1 VHKILDAENIEFAK
15 GFLDY
20 SVVCQRNTLL
30 LNFAVSAFVD
40 EFADGLQV
48 RLAIVRM
55 TSTYSKKHE
64 MNAPV
69 CDVGLNKSEHLL
81 CGTGSLDKNSII
93 NLKKAEKLEDF
104 AGFWSDLV
112 DT

>member
-1 VHKILDAENIEFAK
+1 
-15 GFLDY
+15 
-20 SVVCQRNTLL
+20 
-30 LNFAVSAFVD
+30 
-40 EFADGLQV
+40 
-48 RLAIVRM
+48 M
-55 TSTYSKKHE
+55 KHE
-64 MNAPV
+64 MYTPV

-81 CGTGSLDKNSII
+81 CGTGSLDKDSIV

>member
-1 VHKILDAENIEFAK
+1 
-15 GFLDY
+15 
-20 SVVCQRNTLL
+20 
-30 LNFAVSAFVD
+30 
-40 EFADGLQV
+40 
-48 RLAIVRM
+48 M
-55 TSTYSKKHE
+55 KHE
-64 MNAPV
+64 INTPV

-81 CGTGSLDKNSII
+81 CRTGSLDKDSIV